1 MKALSLTQPYASL
14 VAISAKFNE
23 TRSRPLAY
31 KGDIAICSTKEIW
44 RNKVPDYAT
53 NALLWLW
60 RFNHLFAPAKD
71 IQELYMNLPF
81 GKVLCVVDKFGC
93 VSTDDDNGDDRS
105 LTRQEL
111 ELGDYGA
118 GRFYYPTR
126 NCRPLVTPI
135 PVRGMQGLFTL
146 PPDVE
151 KAVRLQLK

>member
-1 MKALSLTQPYASL
+1 M
-14 VAISAKFNE
+14 AISAKFNE

-31 KGDIAICSTKEIW
+31 NGDIAICSTKEVW
-44 RNKVPDYAT
+44 RNKVPDYARE
-53 NALLWLW
+53 ALGWLW
-60 RFNHLFAPAKD
+60 AFKKSFPYYGSNVRD
-71 IQELYMNLPF
+71 LYYSLPF

-93 VSTDDDNGDDRS
+93 ISTYDDNGDDRS

-111 ELGDYGA
+111 ELGDYSA